1 MASNY
6 LEIETNSEDLQRK
19 IRQDIRFRTNM
30 FVWKVK
36 FNSPLNPKTVN
47 NVNLFVTNQSQMML
61 RSSIRYD
68 AANNTIE
75 VEPLEPYSSTETYT
89 LNVTTKVQ
97 SKGGK
102 NLRTPIQI
110 KFKMG

>member
-36 FNSPLNPKTVN
+36 FNSLK
-47 NVNLFVTNQSQMML
+47 SQN
-61 RSSIRYD
+61 R
-68 AANNTIE
+68 E
-75 VEPLEPYSSTETYT
+75 
-89 LNVTTKVQ
+89 
-97 SKGGK
+97 
-102 NLRTPIQI
+102 
-110 KFKMG
+110 

>member
-6 LEIETNSEDLQRK
+6 LDIVTTDDVKNK
-19 IRQDIRFRTNM
+19 VRQDIRFRTNM

-36 FNSPLNPKTVN
+36 FNTPLNPKSVN
-47 NVNLFVTNQSQMML
+47 NVNLYVTNQNQKTL
-61 RSSIRYD
+61 QTSIRYD
-68 AANNTIE
+68 TATNTIE
-75 VEPLEPYSSTETYT
+75 VEPLEPYSEADVYT

-102 NLRTPIQI
+102 YLRSPIKI
-110 KFKMG
+110 NFKMNK

>member
-19 IRQDIRFRTNM
+19 VREDIRFRTNK

-36 FNSPLNPKTVN
+36 FNTPLNPKTVN
-47 NVNLFVTNQSQMML
+47 NINLYVTNQSQMVIP
-61 RSSIRYD
+61 SSIRYD
-68 AANNTIE
+68 ASNNTIE
-75 VEPLEPYSSTETYT
+75 IEPLEPYSTTETYT

-102 NLRTPIQI
+102 YLRTPIKI
-110 KFKMG
+110 NFKMG

>member
-6 LEIETNSEDLQRK
+6 LDVETNSEDVKKK
-19 IRQDIRFRTNM
+19 IRQDIKFRTNL

-36 FNSPLNPKTVN
+36 FNTPLNPKSVN
-47 NVNLFVTNQSQMML
+47 NVNLYVTNQNQAVL
-61 RSSIRYD
+61 RTSIRYD
-68 AANNTIE
+68 TLNNTIE
-75 VEPLEPYSSTETYT
+75 IEPLEPYSQTDTYT

-102 NLRTPIQI
+102 NLRTPLKIN
-110 KFKMG
+110 FKMG

>member
-1 MASNY
+1 
-6 LEIETNSEDLQRK
+6 
-19 IRQDIRFRTNM
+19 
-30 FVWKVK
+30 
-36 FNSPLNPKTVN
+36 
-47 NVNLFVTNQSQMML
+47 MML

>member
-6 LEIETNSEDLQRK
+6 LEIETNSEELQRK
-19 IRQDIRFRTNM
+19 IRQDIRFRTNK

-36 FNSPLNPKTVN
+36 FNTPLNPKTVN

-61 RSSIRYD
+61 PSYIRYD
-68 AANNTIE
+68 ASNNTIE
-75 VEPLEPYSSTETYT
+75 IEPLEPYSSTETYT

-102 NLRTPIQI
+102 NLRAPIKI
-110 KFKMG
+110 NFKMG